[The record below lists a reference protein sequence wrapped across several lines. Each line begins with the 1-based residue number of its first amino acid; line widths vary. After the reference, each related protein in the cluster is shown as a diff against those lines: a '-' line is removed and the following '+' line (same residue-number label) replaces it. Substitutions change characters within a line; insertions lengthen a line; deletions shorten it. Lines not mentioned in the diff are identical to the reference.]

1 MERSTKK
8 SGSKSAEAIRAEAIE
23 SDSVC
28 VWCWKEI
35 TSDQPA
41 LTLKK
46 GAHAHLACDS
56 RMLNFI
62 ESLGEFTE

>member
-1 MERSTKK
+1 M
-8 SGSKSAEAIRAEAIE
+8 ACVQVEASVKIE
-23 SDSVC
+23 PIKPGTTC

-35 TSDQPA
+35 TSDQAA
-41 LTLKK
+41 LTLKE

-62 ESLGEFTE
+62 ESLGAWTE